1 MLTPTWA
8 RFCLTPSGDDVQIQ
22 LASDKPMEPMEKNCH
37 FHAGVE
43 YVENLSDSGARLF
56 SNARV

>member
-1 MLTPTWA
+1 
-8 RFCLTPSGDDVQIQ
+8 
-22 LASDKPMEPMEKNCH
+22 MEENCH

-43 YVENLSDSGARLF
+43 YAENPLDSGPRLF

>member
-1 MLTPTWA
+1 
-8 RFCLTPSGDDVQIQ
+8 
-22 LASDKPMEPMEKNCH
+22 MEPMEKNCH